1 MYCICFEAAGGMDA
15 VLSSIDAMHLVD
27 GVKNATLKR
36 PTNAVLQRSGEGA
49 SGSDKRAERV
59 GADAVTDKAD
69 VGAIAKMVALYVD
82 ALEQLRKEYVT
93 LKRYAVEKCDAVAV
107 EY

>member
-1 MYCICFEAAGGMDA
+1 MDA

-93 LKRYAVEKCDAVAV
+93 LKRYAVEKCDAVA